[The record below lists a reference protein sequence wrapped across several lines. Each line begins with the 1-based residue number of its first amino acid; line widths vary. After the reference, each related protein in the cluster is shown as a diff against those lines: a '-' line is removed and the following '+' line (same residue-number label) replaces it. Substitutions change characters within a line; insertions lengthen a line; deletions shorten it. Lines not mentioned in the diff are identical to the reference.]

1 VHSTLELSELNA
13 RVGRLFMAGI
23 PGTEIDRGTEA
34 LIRDYNLGGVI
45 LFSRN
50 IETPLQVATLCRE
63 LQKRAVGDWG
73 TPLFLAVDQEGG
85 RVARLQEPFA
95 RFEGNTAI
103 GLDPDPEKKANE
115 FARVTAL
122 EMNLVGLNMNLAPVL
137 DVPQGEPEAHL
148 AGRTFGNDPGE
159 TARLGRMVID
169 GLQKGGVMAVAKHFP
184 GLGKTDVD
192 PHHHLPT
199 IPVPEE
205 EMERVS
211 LVPFRAAIAAGVTGV
226 MSSHAI
232 YPAVDPDR
240 SATLS
245 HRVITGLLRERL
257 GFEGLVI
264 TDDLEMGAIDRAW
277 GTAEG
282 AVMAFEAGADILL
295 ICKDQ
300 GKVVDAIEMIMNKII
315 RGDIPFERLE
325 QSRGRIEK
333 AKSMFL
339 SGYQEV
345 SLDKVRRYFA

>member
-1 VHSTLELSELNA
+1 VENH
-13 RVGRLFMAGI
+13 
-23 PGTEIDRGTEA
+23 
-34 LIRDYNLGGVI
+34 
-45 LFSRN
+45 
-50 IETPLQVATLCRE
+50 
-63 LQKRAVGDWG
+63 G

-85 RVARLQEPFA
+85 RVARLREPFT

-103 GLDPDPEKKANE
+103 GLDPDPETKAKE
-115 FARVTAL
+115 FAQVTAR

-148 AGRTFGNDPGE
+148 AGRTFGSDPDE
-159 TARLGRMVID
+159 TALLGRTVIE

-192 PHHHLPT
+192 PHHELPT

-205 EMERVS
+205 EMDRVS
-211 LVPFRAAIAAGVTGV
+211 LVPFRAAIDAGVTGV
-226 MSSHAI
+226 MSSHAV

-245 HRVITGLLRERL
+245 HRVITGLLRDRL

-300 GKVVDAIEMIMNKII
+300 EKVLDAIEMIRNKIA
-315 RGDIPFERLE
+315 RGEISSERLE
-325 QSRGRIEK
+325 QSRGRIVK
-333 AKSMFL
+333 AKSVL
-339 SGYQEV
+339 RSGYREV
-345 SLDKVRRYFA
+345 SLDEVRRFFNLL